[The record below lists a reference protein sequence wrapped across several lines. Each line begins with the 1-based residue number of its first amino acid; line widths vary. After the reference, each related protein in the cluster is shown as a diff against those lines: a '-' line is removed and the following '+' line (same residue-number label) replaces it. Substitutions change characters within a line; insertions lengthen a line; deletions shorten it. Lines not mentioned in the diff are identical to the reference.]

1 MNYGGSYKGE
11 ARITIASILLLA
23 IFVSAAALII
33 VAAIW
38 RPWSGDSSSS
48 AQTNQPQATVTVASN
63 TVAQAPA
70 GTPDPNAPTGP

>member
-1 MNYGGSYKGE
+1 MDYDGSYKGE
-11 ARITIASILLLA
+11 ARISISSILLLV

-38 RPWSGDSSSS
+38 RPWFGDTSPG
-48 AQTNQPQATVTVASN
+48 AQANQPQTTATVAAN

-70 GTPDPNAPTGP
+70 DTPDAGGPIGP

>member
-1 MNYGGSYKGE
+1 MQYGESHRE
-11 ARITIASILLLA
+11 PRITISSILLLV

-38 RPWSGDSSSS
+38 RPWISDSSPG
-48 AQTNQPQATVTVASN
+48 AQANQPQATATVAAN

-70 GTPDPNAPTGP
+70 DTPDAGGPIGP

>member
-1 MNYGGSYKGE
+1 VQYGESHRE
-11 ARITIASILLLA
+11 PRITISSILLLV

-38 RPWSGDSSSS
+38 RPWISDSSPG
-48 AQTNQPQATVTVASN
+48 AQANQPLATATAAAN

>member
-11 ARITIASILLLA
+11 ARISISSILLLV

-38 RPWSGDSSSS
+38 RPWFGDDSPA
-48 AQTNQPQATVTVASN
+48 AQANQPQATATAN
-63 TVAQAPA
+63 TAVQAPA
-70 GTPDPNAPTGP
+70 GTPDAGGPIGP